1 MKIIIRAELV
11 TDWGES
17 TMIDVAQFDRPVH
30 VLAPESLRLRLTMAK
45 SCSSRCSRLS
55 FPLKLTSFVKSA
67 VCAAV
72 AAEGRH

>member
-45 SCSSRCSRLS
+45 SGS
-55 FPLKLTSFVKSA
+55 
-67 VCAAV
+67 V
-72 AAEGRH
+72 AITR